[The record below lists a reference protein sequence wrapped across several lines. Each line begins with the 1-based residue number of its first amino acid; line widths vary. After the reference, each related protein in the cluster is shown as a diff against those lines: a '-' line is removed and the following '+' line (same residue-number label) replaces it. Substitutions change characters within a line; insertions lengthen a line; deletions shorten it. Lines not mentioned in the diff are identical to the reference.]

1 MRVLFSIFV
10 WTYYNIL
17 FLVFFIIISIAFLF
31 TFPFDPYRKIPNWL
45 LARMAWCMMQASPGW
60 KTKMMGIEKYD
71 PNRPTV
77 FIGNHQSFLD
87 MAFVFMLPWQMK
99 WVTKRSLML
108 IPVMGW
114 LAWFTGHLA
123 IDRKSKT
130 AIRKLDNLVAPI
142 KDKVPVMIFPE
153 GTRSTDGAVKSFK
166 NGAFLLAMEND
177 FYIQPIV
184 IDGGYKALKSG
195 SKVINSK
202 VQFTLSVL
210 DPIDTTKFTDMT
222 ELKEYSRQLIIKEL
236 ERIRAL

>member
-1 MRVLFSIFV
+1 MRVLFSIFA

-17 FLVFFIIISIAFLF
+17 FLLFFIIISIAFLF

-45 LARMAWCMMQASPGW
+45 LARMGWLMMQASPGW
-60 KTKMMGIEKYD
+60 KKEMHGLEKFNPD
-71 PNRPTV
+71 NPTV

-114 LAWFTGHLA
+114 IAWLTGHLA
-123 IDRKSKT
+123 IDRKSKS
-130 AIRKLDNLVAPI
+130 ALKKLGNLVEPI

-153 GTRSTDGAVKSFK
+153 GTRSIDGEIKSFK

-177 FYIQPIV
+177 FFIQPIV
-184 IDGGYKALKSG
+184 IDGGYEALKSG
-195 SKVINSK
+195 SRVMNPSVKFK
-202 VQFTLSVL
+202 LSIL
-210 DPIDTTKFTDMT
+210 DPIKSSDFNNMNA
-222 ELKEYSRQLIIKEL
+222 LKEHAHQLMKKEL
-236 ERIRAL
+236 ERIRAN